1 MSLSEYVRILGRGP
15 GRARSLT
22 QDEAFAAMSLMLRD
36 DAVAEAVG
44 AILMLLRMKGET
56 AQEIAGFAAA
66 AQAALPAM
74 PQADLDWPSYAA
86 GRTRGAPWFLKAA
99 QTLANDGQRVLL
111 HGWNGA
117 DPKVRA
123 GLNDLGIG
131 IAHSA
136 ADAPRLLDR
145 DGIAYMPLEDLH
157 PALFRLLRLRD
168 VLGLRSCVNTVCR
181 MLNPSYASASVQG
194 VFHPSYRLLQAD
206 AAALLG
212 WANLTIIKGGGGEF
226 ECHPSK
232 DIEAFGLR
240 ARRPWQAVLPASMT
254 DTRRL
259 SEPSGAELSP
269 RWASQSADAFEVAI
283 IETTTHAARGTVA
296 GADPIAR
303 NAAYEETPP

>member
-1 MSLSEYVRILGRGP
+1 MSLAEYVRILGRGP

-22 QDEAFAAMSLMLRD
+22 QDEAFAAMRLMLRK
-36 DAVAEAVG
+36 DASPEAVG

-99 QTLANDGQRVLL
+99 QTLAHDRQRVLV
-111 HGWNGA
+111 HGWNGT

-131 IAHSA
+131 VAHSA
-136 ADAPRLLDR
+136 ADAQRLLDL
-145 DGIAYMPLEDLH
+145 DGVAYMPLENLH

-181 MLNPSYASASVQG
+181 MLNPSRAPASVQG

-240 ARRPWQAVLPASMT
+240 AGQPWQAVLPASMS

-259 SEPSGAELSP
+259 SAPSGAELGP
-269 RWASQSADAFEVAI
+269 RWASQSPDAFELAL
-283 IETTTHAARGTVA
+283 IETTTRAARSTVV
-296 GADPIAR
+296 GANPIAR
-303 NAAYEETPP
+303 NAA